1 MGRRE
6 GSDRVAADAFVRE
19 GRPDDAGAVARI
31 QTRAWR
37 HLYERALPAEVLDEL
52 TGEAAE
58 RRFAVHWRA
67 SMERPP
73 TGRHR
78 LLVAVQPA
86 GDGGE
91 RAAEIAGFAS
101 IGPAGDDDRWPRTD
115 AEVYEFHVAP
125 DRTRQGHGSRLV
137 NAVADTLRDDLFST
151 AFIWVP
157 DDDTVTAA
165 FLESAGWRP
174 DGARREL
181 DMGATLTMSR
191 LHTAL

>member
-1 MGRRE
+1 M
-6 GSDRVAADAFVRE
+6 AADAFVRE
-19 GRPDDAGAVARI
+19 GRPDDAGAVARV

-37 HLYERALPAEVLDEL
+37 RMYERDLPAPVLEEL
-52 TGEAAE
+52 TGDAAE
-58 RRFAVHWRA
+58 RRFAEHWRE

-78 LLVAVQPA
+78 LLVAVQPS
-86 GDGGE
+86 GDGGDRTGE
-91 RAAEIAGFAS
+91 VAGFAS

-115 AEVYEFHVAP
+115 AEVYELHVAP
-125 DRTRQGHGSRLV
+125 GHAREGHGSRLV
-137 NAVADTLRDDLFST
+137 NAVADTLRDDLFGT

-157 DDDTVTAA
+157 DSDTVTTG

-181 DMGATLTMSR
+181 DMGATITMSR